1 MKTYDGN
8 DLKLGTVVPVVLDTV
23 LKPADFKFKRSR
35 LRVRVRIVASG
46 SEVIP
51 ECGRCQNI
59 LLCKNNLTSMPVG
72 IFMECP
78 SFLFYHVTSL
88 DL

>member
-23 LKPADFKFKRSR
+23 LKPADFRFKRSR

-46 SEVIP
+46 SEVIY
-51 ECGRCQNI
+51 QNVADVRI
-59 LLCKNNLTSMPVG
+59 YFSVK
-72 IFMECP
+72 II
-78 SFLFYHVTSL
+78 
-88 DL
+88 